1 MRPFFICFLIRLQV
15 SPTKNRRHTPCAKTL
30 PNSALVS
37 PLASLSTWFITYFS
51 QYVNGNP
58 IFFNLYSY
66 FRGRNCLF
74 FILWQRKLLWKISF
88 SYRYDKLCDFLVR
101 VNTTLSMQIQ
111 LSITGVVFPQTAIT
125 LERNSSILPETLVE
139 RIEGAVYQN
148 SFPPA

>member
-1 MRPFFICFLIRLQV
+1 M
-15 SPTKNRRHTPCAKTL
+15 
-30 PNSALVS
+30 
-37 PLASLSTWFITYFS
+37 
-51 QYVNGNP
+51 
-58 IFFNLYSY
+58 
-66 FRGRNCLF
+66 F

-111 LSITGVVFPQTAIT
+111 LSVTGVVFPQTAIT
-125 LERNSSILPETLVE
+125 LERNSSILPETFVE

>member
-1 MRPFFICFLIRLQV
+1 M
-15 SPTKNRRHTPCAKTL
+15 
-30 PNSALVS
+30 
-37 PLASLSTWFITYFS
+37 
-51 QYVNGNP
+51 
-58 IFFNLYSY
+58 
-66 FRGRNCLF
+66 F

-88 SYRYDKLCDFLVR
+88 SYRYDKLCNFLVR